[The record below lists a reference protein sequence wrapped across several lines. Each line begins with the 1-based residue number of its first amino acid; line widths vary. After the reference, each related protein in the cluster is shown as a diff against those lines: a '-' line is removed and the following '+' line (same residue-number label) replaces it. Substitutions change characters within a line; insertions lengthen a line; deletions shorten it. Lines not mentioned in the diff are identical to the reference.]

1 MTPLNRLH
9 GNRGQRGIALILVL
23 WTLVLLTVIA
33 GSLTTTVRTE
43 LSMTRNLLDEVQ
55 GRGLLDAGFTYV
67 LANYLGANRAEV
79 EEMLPD
85 DGRLREWSF
94 DGHKLRVGL
103 TGEDARID
111 LNLADEEFIKN
122 ALLSVGL
129 EVEEAEAIGDAIAD
143 WRDADD
149 LHRLAGAEDPE
160 YERAGYPYGAKDGRF
175 ESVTELGL
183 VYGVNKTLYDRIVPL
198 FTVNSGAKTIN
209 PKHAD
214 RAVLLAIPG
223 ISVDQVDEFIQAR
236 DSETQ
241 IGSQAVLSGGDKRYT
256 ASTASGVYRLIS
268 EIELPGGLKLRGQM
282 TVDLR
287 PRGRNR
293 YRILQVSYNAPV
305 SGIVAGQEQS
315 N

>member
-9 GNRGQRGIALILVL
+9 GYRGQRGIALILVL

-67 LANYLGANRAEV
+67 LANYLGANRSEV
-79 EEMLPD
+79 ETMLPD
-85 DGRLREWSF
+85 DGRLREWIF

-103 TGEDARID
+103 TGEDAKID
-111 LNLADEEFIKN
+111 LNLADDEFIKN
-122 ALLSVGL
+122 ALLSAGL
-129 EVEEAEAIGDAIAD
+129 EAEQAEAIGDAIAD
-143 WRDADD
+143 WRDEDD

-160 YERAGYPYGAKDGRF
+160 YERAGYPYGAKNGKF

-183 VYGVNKTLYDRIVPL
+183 IYGVDKTLYDRIVPL
-198 FTVNSGAKTIN
+198 FTVNSGAKTVN
-209 PKHAD
+209 PRYAD

-223 ISVDQVDEFIQAR
+223 VSEDQVDEFIQAR
-236 DSETQ
+236 DSEAEM
-241 IGSQAVLSGGDKRYT
+241 GSPAVFSGADRRYT
-256 ASTASGVYRLIS
+256 ASTASQVYRLIS
-268 EIELPGGLKLRGQM
+268 EVELPGGLKLRGEM

-287 PRGRNR
+287 PRGRKR
-293 YRILQVSYNAPV
+293 YRILRVSYNAPV
-305 SGIVAGQEQS
+305 SGVAAEPEPD